1 MNFSISRQKLK
12 LLAIAAIGLVP
23 LLFTLSF
30 IGVVGER
37 ASADAEHWHKVAQ
50 NAPDRLMAQV
60 VTDHLNP
67 ELPVDTG
74 RMKIL
79 TLQLPGQSQPL
90 YLIDSRITNL
100 AEYPHANPLCGAFG
114 CAFFGY
120 IPASGEG
127 FREVWTAY
135 LNVNLP
141 PEVTLFESPV
151 ELRNKL
157 PVLKT
162 NQMQGDRI
170 EQLHWSFN
178 GQEYEITKTLLTP
191 QTYE

>member
-1 MNFSISRQKLK
+1 MNYTISRHKLK
-12 LLAIAAIGLVP
+12 LLVIAAITLAVLLVA
-23 LLFTLSF
+23 LSF
-30 IGVVGER
+30 FGSSGNR
-37 ASADAEHWHKVAQ
+37 ASADAENWNQAAQ
-50 NAPDRLMAQV
+50 SAPPELMAQV
-60 VTDHLNP
+60 VAEHLNP
-67 ELPVDTG
+67 NMPVDPG

-79 TLQLPGQSQPL
+79 SLQLPGQSQPL
-90 YLIDSRITNL
+90 YLIDSRIANL
-100 AEYPHANPLCGAFG
+100 AEYPHANPLCGASG

-120 IPASGEG
+120 VKDGEE

-141 PEVTLFESPV
+141 PEVLLFESPD
-151 ELRNKL
+151 ELRNGF

-170 EQLHWSFN
+170 EQSHWSFN

>member
-1 MNFSISRQKLK
+1 MNHSISRQKLK
-12 LLAIAAIGLVP
+12 LLVIAAIVLTVLLVA
-23 LLFTLSF
+23 LSF
-30 IGVVGER
+30 FGSSGNR
-37 ASADAEHWHKVAQ
+37 ASADAENWNQAAQ
-50 NAPDRLMAQV
+50 SDPAGLMAQV
-60 VTDHLNP
+60 VADHLNP
-67 ELPVDTG
+67 NALVDPG

-79 TLQLPGQSQPL
+79 SLQLPGQSQPL
-90 YLIDSRITNL
+90 YLIDSRIANL
-100 AEYPHANPLCGAFG
+100 ARYPHANPLCGASG

-120 IPASGEG
+120 VKDEEG
-127 FREVWTAY
+127 FREVWMTY

-141 PEVTLFESPV
+141 PEVSLFESPD
-151 ELRNKL
+151 ELRNGF

>member
-1 MNFSISRQKLK
+1 MNHSISRQKLK
-12 LLAIAAIGLVP
+12 LLAIAAIILVT
-23 LLFTLSF
+23 LLVAVSLFGSS
-30 IGVVGER
+30 GSR
-37 ASADAEHWHKVAQ
+37 ASADAENWNEAAQ
-50 NAPDRLMAQV
+50 SAPSGLMTQV
-60 VTDHLNP
+60 VANHLNP
-67 ELPVDTG
+67 NLPVDPG
-74 RMKIL
+74 RMKML
-79 TLQLPGQSQPL
+79 SLQLPGQNQPL

-100 AEYPHANPLCGAFG
+100 AQYPHANPLCGASG

-120 IPASGEG
+120 IKDGEG

-141 PEVTLFESPV
+141 PEVSLFESPD
-151 ELRNKL
+151 ELRNGF

-170 EQLHWSFN
+170 EQSHWSFN

-191 QTYE
+191 QIYE